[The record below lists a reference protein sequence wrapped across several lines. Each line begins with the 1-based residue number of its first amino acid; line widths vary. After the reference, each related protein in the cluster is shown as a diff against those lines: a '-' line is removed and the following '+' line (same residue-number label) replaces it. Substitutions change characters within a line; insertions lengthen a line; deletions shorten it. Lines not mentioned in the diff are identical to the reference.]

1 MSKWDLFPE
10 CRNGS
15 AFEIDQWLIKEK
27 TKIIS
32 VDENSQ
38 QTRNRKE
45 PPQLDVGHS
54 WKTNSLISLSM
65 KNWKLFFLSSET
77 RQGWLPFTKTFN
89 IMKILNR
96 TVRQVKQ
103 SKDIQFWEIKLFLC
117 VDDMILCG
125 ENPKN
130 HMQFKL
136 INSAKLQDI
145 NQYAKI
151 SCISVY

>member
-77 RQGWLPFTKTFN
+77 RQGWLPFTKHST
-89 IMKILNR
+89 
-96 TVRQVKQ
+96 
-103 SKDIQFWEIKLFLC
+103 
-117 VDDMILCG
+117 
-125 ENPKN
+125 
-130 HMQFKL
+130 
-136 INSAKLQDI
+136 
-145 NQYAKI
+145 
-151 SCISVY
+151 